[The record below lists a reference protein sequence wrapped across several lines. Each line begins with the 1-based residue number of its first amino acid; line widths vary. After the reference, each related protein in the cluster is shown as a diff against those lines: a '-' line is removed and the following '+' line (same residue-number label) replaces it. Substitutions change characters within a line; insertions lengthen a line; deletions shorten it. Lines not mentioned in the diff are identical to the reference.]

1 MPYMVYCLDKPGH
14 AHVRA
19 DNRAA
24 HLDYLKSP
32 TWAPKIISAGP
43 LLTDDGTGMVG
54 SLILMD
60 FKDRS
65 EADAFLAGDPYGK
78 AGLFAS
84 VSVRPWKKVLP

>member
-1 MPYMVYCLDKPGH
+1 MPYMIYCLDKPGH

-24 HLDYLKSP
+24 HIDYLKSP
-32 TWAPKIISAGP
+32 TWAGKLIAAGP
-43 LLTDDGTGMVG
+43 LMTDDGSGMIG

-60 FKDRS
+60 LKDRS
-65 EADAFLAGDPYGK
+65 EADDFLAGDPYGK

>member
-24 HLDYLKSP
+24 HLDYLKKWSDKLI
-32 TWAPKIISAGP
+32 AAGP
-43 LLTDDGTGMVG
+43 LLTDDGSGMIG

-60 FKDRS
+60 FKDRG
-65 EADAFLAGDPYGK
+65 EADNFLAGDPYGK

>member
-1 MPYMVYCLDKPGH
+1 MPFMIYCLDKPGH

-24 HLDYLKSP
+24 HLDYLKKWSDKLI
-32 TWAPKIISAGP
+32 AAGP
-43 LLTDDGTGMVG
+43 LLTDDGSGMVG

-60 FKDRS
+60 FKDRG
-65 EADAFLAGDPYGK
+65 EADDFLAGDPYGK
-78 AGLFAS
+78 AALFAS

>member
-1 MPYMVYCLDKPGH
+1 MPFMIYCLDNPGH

-24 HLDYLKSP
+24 HLDYLKKWSDKLI
-32 TWAPKIISAGP
+32 AAGP
-43 LLTDDGTGMVG
+43 LLTDDGSGMVG

-60 FKDRS
+60 FKDRG
-65 EADAFLAGDPYGK
+65 EADDFLAGDPYGK
-78 AGLFAS
+78 AALFAS

>member
-1 MPYMVYCLDKPGH
+1 MPYMIYCLDKLGH

-24 HLDYLKSP
+24 HLDYLK
-32 TWAPKIISAGP
+32 ANGADKVIAAGP
-43 LLTDDGTGMVG
+43 LLTEDGNNMVG
-54 SLILMD
+54 SLLLMD
-60 FKDRS
+60 FGTRGEVDS
-65 EADAFLAGDPYGK
+65 FVADDPYSK

>member
-1 MPYMVYCLDKPGH
+1 MPYMIYCLDKPGH

-24 HLDYLKSP
+24 HLDYLKKWSDKLI
-32 TWAPKIISAGP
+32 AAGP
-43 LLTDDGTGMVG
+43 LLTDDGSGMVG

-60 FKDRS
+60 LKDRG
-65 EADAFLAGDPYGK
+65 EADTFLASDPYGK